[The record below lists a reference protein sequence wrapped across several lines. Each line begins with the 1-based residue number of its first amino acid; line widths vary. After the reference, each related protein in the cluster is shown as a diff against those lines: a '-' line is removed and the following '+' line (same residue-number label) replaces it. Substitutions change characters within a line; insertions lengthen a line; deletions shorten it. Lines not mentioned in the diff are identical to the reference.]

1 MRYVM
6 IHTHTHNTAV
16 SCLYI
21 YVYGVCVLCVYDDD
35 DVTESIFKM
44 KIDNFLQY
52 AER

>member
-1 MRYVM
+1 M
-6 IHTHTHNTAV
+6 IIITQQQQFHV
-16 SCLYI
+16 FYI
-21 YVYGVCVLCVYDDD
+21 FMYGWCVCVLCVCVYDDD